1 MIVCSCDS
9 PTPFLAAQSAGAVEL
24 DIRAANRI
32 RLLQAFPDRSR
43 QKPPTAWLARRSQSS
58 GITVG
63 GLPEGHTQR
72 ILVVDD
78 DPTVTK
84 VLRRGLSY
92 DGYIVDTA
100 ATGRQALTMARDHTP
115 DLVILDL
122 MLPELD
128 GFDVLERLRLAD
140 ASLPVMMLTARDGAA
155 DQVKGLEL
163 GADDYVIKPFRFEVL
178 SARVKALL
186 RRCEQDRPEV
196 MHFEN
201 LSLDTGTRRA
211 QRGERMI
218 DLTSTEYELLRQF
231 LLHPR
236 RVVAKHVLMERVW
249 GFEVEGSSN
258 IVEVYVKQLRQK
270 LEANGEP
277 RLIHTFRGAGYV
289 LREA

>member
-1 MIVCSCDS
+1 M
-9 PTPFLAAQSAGAVEL
+9 A
-24 DIRAANRI
+24 
-32 RLLQAFPDRSR
+32 
-43 QKPPTAWLARRSQSS
+43 
-58 GITVG
+58 TVG
-63 GLPEGHTQR
+63 GLPEGHMQR

-78 DPTVTK
+78 DPTVTN

-92 DGYIVDTA
+92 EGYRVDTA

-122 MLPELD
+122 MLPGLD
-128 GFDVLERLRLAD
+128 GYDVLERLRLVD
-140 ASLPVMMLTARDGAA
+140 ANLPVMMLTARDGAA

-163 GADDYVIKPFRFEVL
+163 GADDYVVKPFRFEVL

-186 RRCEQDRPEV
+186 RRCEQDRPEI
-196 MHFEN
+196 MRFDD

-277 RLIHTFRGAGYV
+277 RLIHTFRGAGYA
-289 LREA
+289 LREP